1 MRILIVYA
9 SRYGQT
15 RKVAERIASVTAGA
29 GVETHLFEVSD
40 LPKDLVPHSCDVV
53 VLAGSVYFGRHQR
66 ALVKF
71 ARRHQSS
78 LARVYGVFVSVSGA
92 AGSPDARPVAE
103 NDVQQFITRTGWTPD
118 RTELVAGSEPYTRY
132 GFFVRM
138 FMVQRWKKLGRVVD
152 PKRDYENTD
161 WSAVER
167 FAGEIVG
174 QPGAK
179 LDPFAERPAGIY

>member
-1 MRILIVYA
+1 MRILIVYT

-15 RKVAERIASVTAGA
+15 RKVAERIASVAEGA
-29 GVETHLFEVSD
+29 GVEPHVFEVSEI
-40 LPKDLVPHSCDVV
+40 PKDLVPHSCDVV
-53 VLAGSVYFGRHQR
+53 VLAGSVYFGKHQR

-71 ARRHQSS
+71 ARRHNSS
-78 LARVYGVFVSVSGA
+78 LARVYSVFVSVSGA

-103 NDVQQFITRTGWTPD
+103 SDVREFITRTGWTPD
-118 RTELVAGSEPYTRY
+118 RTELVAGGEPYTRY

-138 FMVQRWKKLGRVVD
+138 FMVHRWKKLGRVVD
-152 PKRDYENTD
+152 PMRDYENTD

-179 LDPFAERPAGIY
+179 PALLSEWPAAIY